1 MINIDRVKK
10 LIDQIP
16 EIKALF
22 RPQNFQM
29 FAPCDR
35 ATGQRKKSSFE
46 FQTIYKQP
54 EFLKWKDQLCFEL
67 NKIEGD
73 NYIDEIMKL
82 LTNFSG
88 LGDEGRFEKLESKLN
103 VLRDHLEEYSDNC
116 SETQIEDDSRIPEKE
131 ICDKVL
137 RSMSKLQRNHNYNIE
152 SSEDTMND
160 YIRDLLDESYIV
172 KDQTRQGESEAG
184 EGAGEVDIQICADG
198 LPVVMIEG
206 VKIASLE
213 KDALDTHINKVLT
226 KYDPNGCPY
235 AFLLIYTTVKNFDSG
250 Y

>member
-1 MINIDRVKK
+1 MINIELVKK

-16 EIKALF
+16 EIKTLF
-22 RPQNFQM
+22 RLENFPM
-29 FAPCDR
+29 FSSYDCS
-35 ATGQRKKSSFE
+35 TGQHKTSGIE
-46 FQTIYKQP
+46 IQTIYKQP
-54 EFLKWKDQLCFEL
+54 KFLRWKDQLCFEL

-82 LTNFSG
+82 LTHFNG
-88 LGDEGRFEKLESKLN
+88 WGDEGRFEKLESKLN
-103 VLRDHLEEYSDNC
+103 VLRDHLEEYSSAC

-137 RSMSKLQRNHNYNIE
+137 RSMLKLQRNHHYNTE

-160 YIRDLLDESYIV
+160 YIRDLLDESYIM

-184 EGAGEVDIQICADG
+184 GDAGEVDIQICG
-198 LPVVMIEG
+198 GRLPVVMIEG
-206 VKIASLE
+206 VNFFIRKG
-213 KDALDTHINKVLT
+213 
-226 KYDPNGCPY
+226 Y
-235 AFLLIYTTVKNFDSG
+235 FRYT